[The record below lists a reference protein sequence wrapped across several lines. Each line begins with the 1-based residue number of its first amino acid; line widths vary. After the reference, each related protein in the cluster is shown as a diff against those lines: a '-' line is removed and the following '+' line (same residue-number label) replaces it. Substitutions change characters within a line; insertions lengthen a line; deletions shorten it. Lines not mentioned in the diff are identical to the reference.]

1 MVQPCNCA
9 TGQRRSGTILLLHFS
24 TSARFRPYRVCQ
36 CCRCVRFWSTP
47 PSPALPL
54 TVHSPLG
61 SSNNATALLARNE
74 RLVALCETATMVRT
88 LLHTSTIRALQ
99 TTISLFC
106 GTFFLFFSQKKRTV
120 LTAGA
125 CLALAPLFCIPKTKI
140 EKCFGNLADGYT
152 VHESPPARLHLA
164 NSFRVGKNV
173 LIIGV
178 EEVGAVVAPRR

>member
-1 MVQPCNCA
+1 MQLCNWA
-9 TGQRRSGTILLLHFS
+9 TSFRTILLLHFS

-106 GTFFLFFSQKKRTV
+106 GRFLLFFSPQKEDSINCWGLSSPRASLLHPENKDRKV
-120 LTAGA
+120 LR
-125 CLALAPLFCIPKTKI
+125 
-140 EKCFGNLADGYT
+140 
-152 VHESPPARLHLA
+152 ESGRRVYCTRISPRPPP
-164 NSFRVGKNV
+164 SC
-173 LIIGV
+173 
-178 EEVGAVVAPRR
+178 